1 MDWKA
6 IIIEPARVI
15 LDKGVAYAYKL
26 VGILVILIIGW
37 FVAKAIEKLVS
48 RFLKIAQL
56 DMAAD
61 KAGITK
67 LLVKGEIKL
76 TLSELIGALAYWLV
90 ILIAIVA
97 SINVLNLTVAA
108 TLLHQIILYIPHV
121 IAAIF
126 ILAAGM
132 FLASLAAAGIN
143 TVAINAGIAQSSL
156 LAKSAQAV
164 IIVLAAIMA
173 LEQLQIATT
182 ILNLVIPIVLGSIGL
197 ALGLA
202 FGLGGK
208 DAAAKIVKEA
218 LDKVGKSK

>member
-6 IIIEPARVI
+6 IIIEPVRII
-15 LDKGVAYAYKL
+15 LDRGVVYAYK
-26 VGILVILIIGW
+26 VIGILAILIIGW

-67 LLVKGEIKL
+67 LLVKGEIKY
-76 TLSELIGALAYWLV
+76 TLSELIGALSYWLV

-97 SINVLNLTVAA
+97 AINVLNLTVAA
-108 TLLHQIILYIPHV
+108 VLLHQIIIYIPHV

-132 FLASLAAAGIN
+132 FLAALSASAIN
-143 TVAINAGIAQSSL
+143 TIAINAGISQSSL
-156 LAKSAQAV
+156 LAKTAQTV
-164 IIVLAAIMA
+164 IVVLAAIMA
-173 LEQLQIATT
+173 LEQLEIATT

-218 LDKVGKSK
+218 LDKVGKSR